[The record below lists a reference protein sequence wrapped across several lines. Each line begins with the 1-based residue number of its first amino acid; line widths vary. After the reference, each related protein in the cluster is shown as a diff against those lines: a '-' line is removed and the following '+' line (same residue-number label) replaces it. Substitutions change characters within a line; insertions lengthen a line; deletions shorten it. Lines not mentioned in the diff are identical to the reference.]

1 MRKCMGALKVKGER
15 GKKQE
20 EDRRK
25 GERRGKLSFLSHTL
39 DLKKDKNSTLIIKFM
54 NEEMKF

>member
-1 MRKCMGALKVKGER
+1 MGALKVNGGR